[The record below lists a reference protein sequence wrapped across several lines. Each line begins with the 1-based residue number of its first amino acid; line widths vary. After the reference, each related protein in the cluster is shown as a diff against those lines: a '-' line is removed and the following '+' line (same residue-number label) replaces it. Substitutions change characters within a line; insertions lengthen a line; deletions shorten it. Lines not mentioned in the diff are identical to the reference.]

1 MTGTK
6 ICEFYMSME
15 KTWFIMGE
23 KEMNMLLLF
32 RNKKDIVE
40 TNNDNNLTH

>member
-1 MTGTK
+1 
-6 ICEFYMSME
+6 
-15 KTWFIMGE
+15 MGE

-40 TNNDNNLTH
+40 TNNDNNLTY